1 MDSRQSAIIPYMKKD
16 ISSQDITFTDHTPD
30 SNLPEKHLSG
40 RIGHDVLLDSPYTVV
55 DLDDKGR
62 TIERSVHLVHG
73 ETTEFFQDV
82 HQTECSSANSDSLLD
97 KDVVANIPL
106 SSKQS
111 RDSPPIIS
119 PSVYCQPSAIS
130 VQSTNAASLPICE
143 NKINPNSLVNE
154 SKQMNDSSDDL
165 LKMMSAMSISSY
177 EIIEDT
183 AISTVNDSRSTVVVN
198 DINFHTKQLDG
209 FEVSTAL
216 HSTTDDQD
224 YNASEKQTDLA
235 TDDVHVVTVDGV
247 EGKLTE
253 PSFYTESNE
262 SKYNHDDEKCSF
274 TEMKSTENE
283 MKAYEIGRS
292 DDIKAPSKI
301 TTDAKQLDGFE
312 VSTAL
317 HSTTDD
323 QDYNASEK
331 QTDLATDD
339 VDVVT
344 VDGVEGKLTEPSFYA
359 ESNESKYDHDDE
371 KCSFTEMKSTENEMK
386 EYEIGRS
393 DDIKA
398 PSKITIDAKQLDGFE
413 VSTAL
418 HSTTDD
424 QDYNASE
431 KQTDLATDDV
441 HVVTVDGVEGKLI
454 EPSFHAESNESKY
467 NHGDEKCS
475 FTEMTSTE
483 NEMKGYEIGK
493 SDDIKAPSKMTIDAK
508 QLDGFEVSTALHSTT
523 DDQDYNASEKQTN
536 LATDDVHVVTVDGVE
551 GKLTEPSF
559 YAESN
564 ESKYNHG
571 DEKCSFTEMKSTENE
586 MKEYEIGRSDDIIAP
601 SVITI
606 DAKQLD
612 GFEVSTALHST
623 TDDQDYNASE
633 KQTDLATD
641 DVHVVTVDGVEGKL
655 IEPSFHAESNESK
668 YNHGDEKCS
677 FTEMTSTENEMKAYG
692 IGRSDDIIAPS
703 KITIDAKQLDGFE
716 VSTALHSTTDDQDYN
731 ASEKQTDLATDDVHV
746 VTVDGVEGK
755 LTEPSFHAESNESKY
770 NHGDE
775 KCSFTEM
782 TSTENEIKAYE
793 IGRSDD
799 IKAPSKITI
808 DAKQLDGFEVS
819 TALHSTTDDQDDYNA
834 SEKQT
839 DLATDDV
846 HVVTVDGVEGK
857 LTEPSFHAESNES
870 KYNHG
875 DEKCS
880 FTEMRSTE
888 NEMKEYEI
896 GRSDDIKA
904 PSVMT
909 ISRKPLPDNDNQD
922 FTESKSTEQEM
933 DSFIAWDEF
942 LNKELSKHVSPTE
955 SELRKQSLYV
965 QFDPLV
971 KRSPLIKD
979 PKYVGS
985 ESEGSVSGGDN
996 VFETP
1001 KQKLIDIESDEVE
1014 ESTNRSSPSVIMMNI
1029 DEYDVDDDG
1038 RSSIMI
1044 PSHQPTHTTSYVD
1057 DTDQCEEIQ
1066 KMEEESKIKRRER
1079 ECEILRM
1086 EEELKQLDAELVNQ
1100 PDDSDVLQLLR
1111 VIKECESEADVILE
1125 KAELDLNANKQ
1136 MVHESTS
1143 DCISSNEVLENYR
1156 KKTKNVVSLL
1166 KNKNQVE
1173 NLLRSELDQNLQ
1185 MFAEDLRERNKV
1197 EINSKEEDLKFKK
1210 ETNDMMAMEDREIL
1224 ARVDS

>member
-253 PSFYTESNE
+253 PSFYT
-262 SKYNHDDEKCSF
+262 
-274 TEMKSTENE
+274 
-283 MKAYEIGRS
+283 
-292 DDIKAPSKI
+292 
-301 TTDAKQLDGFE
+301 
-312 VSTAL
+312 
-317 HSTTDD
+317 
-323 QDYNASEK
+323 
-331 QTDLATDD
+331 
-339 VDVVT
+339 
-344 VDGVEGKLTEPSFYA
+344 